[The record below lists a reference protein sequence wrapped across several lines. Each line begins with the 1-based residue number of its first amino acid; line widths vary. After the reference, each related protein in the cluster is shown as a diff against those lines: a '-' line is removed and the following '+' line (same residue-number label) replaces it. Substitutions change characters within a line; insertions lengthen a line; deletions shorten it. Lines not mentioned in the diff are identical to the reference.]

1 MRFWHELAQQQQ
13 WEQEE
18 RRRLLD
24 RQRAQPCTSN
34 RQRSARHE
42 AAHAVS
48 ALAVGKPVGVI
59 ALDKDGGYFRSG
71 PSDSSPRPA
80 EVETAAMRDLLAG
93 MKRDGSQTASTLNR
107 MIVEVS
113 PLAYESMLGL
123 PGRHDTCAV
132 DLERA
137 RLQAEAV
144 TSTRDEASRLL
155 DRAVARA
162 DEIVGRHRHHIEVLG
177 DELLQRGRMNG
188 TEVKRVLRDA
198 GFRMDAPPSD
208 ASLRY
213 RHGTLAPLPR
223 QQQRRDPN
231 RREIYAG
238 GVRVGF
244 VEALHDEHDGEELG
258 FVAYRASDGEVVG
271 WEADAEAAARLL

>member
-1 MRFWHELAQQQQ
+1 MRTFYQTPDMHPLAVMRFWHELAQQQQ

-18 RRRLLD
+18 RRRID
-24 RQRAQPCTSN
+24 RQRAQPFTSN

-71 PSDSSPRPA
+71 PSDRPPRDA
-80 EVETAAMRDLLAG
+80 EVETAAMKDLLAG
-93 MKRDGSQTASTLNR
+93 MRQNGSRMASMFDRLV
-107 MIVEVS
+107 VELS
-113 PLAYESMLGL
+113 PLAYETMLGL

-162 DEIVGRHRHHIEVLG
+162 DEIVGRHRRHIEALG

-213 RHGTLAPLPR
+213 RHGTLGA
-223 QQQRRDPN
+223 
-231 RREIYAG
+231 
-238 GVRVGF
+238 V
-244 VEALHDEHDGEELG
+244 
-258 FVAYRASDGEVVG
+258 
-271 WEADAEAAARLL
+271 